1 MVPSCARHNFCGT
14 GTWTMVA
21 VGSFRNRAELR
32 KRPRRT
38 FHYNAA
44 ILAEGAPQPLLCSI
58 ADISES
64 GARVVL
70 ESECELPERFVL
82 LLTRKGDARRRCR
95 LVWRDGLTIGVAFP
109 DPQPA

>member
-1 MVPSCARHNFCGT
+1 
-14 GTWTMVA
+14 MVA
-21 VGSFRNRAELR
+21 VGNFRNRAELR
-32 KRPRRT
+32 KKPRRP

-44 ILAEGAPQPLLCSI
+44 IVTADAQRSLLCHI

-64 GARVVL
+64 GARIVL

-82 LLTRKGDARRRCR
+82 LLTRKGEARRRCR

-109 DPQPA
+109 DPPPS

>member
-1 MVPSCARHNFCGT
+1 MV
-14 GTWTMVA
+14 V
-21 VGSFRNRAELR
+21 VGNSRNRAELR
-32 KRPRRT
+32 KKTRRA

-44 ILAEGAPQPLLCSI
+44 IVTEAAQQPLLCSI

-70 ESECELPERFVL
+70 ESECELPQRFVL

-95 LVWRDGLTIGVAFP
+95 LVWRDGLTVGVAFP
-109 DPQPA
+109 EPLPA